1 MKNTLFITCPFSCL
15 EVDLQKQFGKE
26 IFFLSSTTAALQYEE
41 SEYLEGVK
49 DFILRKKIKTIYFV
63 NDTSCK
69 FINGVIKKKA
79 NFGFYP
85 EEVLKRIYTE
95 YYASDFKRKALSRQ
109 QIKLAELNLNKQM
122 KMIRRCS
129 VLGTYIRESKIEIK
143 GLITIKSKKKHAE
156 FALSSVDINLYEL

>member
-69 FINGVIKKKA
+69 FINGVIKKK
-79 NFGFYP
+79 P
-85 EEVLKRIYTE
+85 T
-95 YYASDFKRKALSRQ
+95 SDFTQ
-109 QIKLAELNLNKQM
+109 
-122 KMIRRCS
+122 
-129 VLGTYIRESKIEIK
+129 
-143 GLITIKSKKKHAE
+143 KKC
-156 FALSSVDINLYEL
+156 